1 MEKAIEWVKN
11 HKPHT
16 AVIVIV
22 VVAVIAVLIAAASG
36 AFTQQD
42 KTKDAIENG
51 DETLKGD
58 AGTGIL
64 NKLDGNVNA
73 NPNVSDE
80 TKENASKADEG
91 VDVDGKPADTIG
103 KPAHQHSWKQHTAQK
118 WVSNMVTVPDYET
131 QKVYGARFYVPTDV
145 PGQYIAKGPEYW
157 FENGFTRDD
166 LNAIIYNAMKN
177 ADENGLYNGVS
188 YSSYQNIT
196 KNRAGSGRFPSGRP
210 RSLRDLCRLR
220 ILRLRRDPLIATTHT
235 TAMPLLTS
243 TTPRLTHAS

>member
-11 HKPHT
+11 HKQHT
-16 AVIVIV
+16 AAIVIV

-42 KTKDAIENG
+42 KTKDAIKKG

-73 NPNVSDE
+73 NPNVSD
-80 TKENASKADEG
+80 
-91 VDVDGKPADTIG
+91 KPST
-103 KPAHQHSWKQHTAQK
+103 PAHQHSWKQHTAQR

-166 LNAIIYNAMKN
+166 LKAIIYNAMKN

-196 KNRAGSGRFPSGRP
+196 KTVQVQVGSHQEDHGHYETYVDYEYCDCGVTRF
-210 RSLRDLCRLR
+210 DDVVHRLR
-220 ILRLRRDPLIATTHT
+220 
-235 TAMPLLTS
+235 LLLCLKNKKS
-243 TTPRLTHAS
+243 GEPES

>member
-1 MEKAIEWVKN
+1 MGKTIEWVKN

-22 VVAVIAVLIAAASG
+22 VVAVIAVSIAAASG

-51 DETLKGD
+51 GETLKGD

-64 NKLDGNVNA
+64 DKLDGNVNA

-91 VDVDGKPADTIG
+91 VDVNGKPADKPSGGNANASGSNTG
-103 KPAHQHSWKQHTAQK
+103 NSGGSDKPSTPAHQHSWKQHTAQK

-131 QKVYGARFYVPTDV
+131 QKVYGARFYVPTGT
-145 PGQYIAKGPEYW
+145 PGQYIAKGPKYW

-177 ADENGLYNGVS
+177 ADENGLYNGVD
-188 YSSYQNIT
+188 YSSYQNIEKT
-196 KNRAGSGRFPSGRP
+196 VQVQVGSHQEDHGHYETYVDYEYCDCGVTR
-210 RSLRDLCRLR
+210 
-220 ILRLRRDPLIATTHT
+220 
-235 TAMPLLTS
+235 
-243 TTPRLTHAS
+243 

>member
-42 KTKDAIENG
+42 KTNDAIENG

-73 NPNVSDE
+73 NPKSR
-80 TKENASKADEG
+80 
-91 VDVDGKPADTIG
+91 
-103 KPAHQHSWKQHTAQK
+103 
-118 WVSNMVTVPDYET
+118 
-131 QKVYGARFYVPTDV
+131 ARLPTSIR
-145 PGQYIAKGPEYW
+145 G
-157 FENGFTRDD
+157 N
-166 LNAIIYNAMKN
+166 
-177 ADENGLYNGVS
+177 S
-188 YSSYQNIT
+188 
-196 KNRAGSGRFPSGRP
+196 
-210 RSLRDLCRLR
+210 
-220 ILRLRRDPLIATTHT
+220 
-235 TAMPLLTS
+235 
-243 TTPRLTHAS
+243 TPRRSGCPTW

>member
-11 HKPHT
+11 HKQHT
-16 AVIVIV
+16 AAIVIV

-42 KTKDAIENG
+42 KTKDAIKKG

-91 VDVDGKPADTIG
+91 VDVDGKPADKPSGSNTG
-103 KPAHQHSWKQHTAQK
+103 NSGGSDKPSTPAHQHSWKQHTAQR

-166 LNAIIYNAMKN
+166 LKAIIYNAMKN

-196 KNRAGSGRFPSGRP
+196 KTVQVQVGSHQEDHGHYETYVDYEYCDCGVTR
-210 RSLRDLCRLR
+210 
-220 ILRLRRDPLIATTHT
+220 
-235 TAMPLLTS
+235 
-243 TTPRLTHAS
+243 

>member
-91 VDVDGKPADTIG
+91 VDVDGKPADSIRG
-103 KPAHQHSWKQHTAQK
+103 NS
-118 WVSNMVTVPDYET
+118 
-131 QKVYGARFYVPTDV
+131 
-145 PGQYIAKGPEYW
+145 
-157 FENGFTRDD
+157 
-166 LNAIIYNAMKN
+166 
-177 ADENGLYNGVS
+177 
-188 YSSYQNIT
+188 
-196 KNRAGSGRFPSGRP
+196 
-210 RSLRDLCRLR
+210 
-220 ILRLRRDPLIATTHT
+220 
-235 TAMPLLTS
+235 
-243 TTPRLTHAS
+243 TPRRSGCPTW

>member
-11 HKPHT
+11 HKQHT
-16 AVIVIV
+16 AAIVIV

-42 KTKDAIENG
+42 KTKDAIKKG

-91 VDVDGKPADTIG
+91 VDVDGKPADKPSGGNANASGSNTG
-103 KPAHQHSWKQHTAQK
+103 NSGGSDKPSTPAHQHSWKQHTAQR

-166 LNAIIYNAMKN
+166 LKAIIYNAMKN
-177 ADENGLYNGVS
+177 ADENGLYNGV
-188 YSSYQNIT
+188 T
-196 KNRAGSGRFPSGRP
+196 R
-210 RSLRDLCRLR
+210 
-220 ILRLRRDPLIATTHT
+220 
-235 TAMPLLTS
+235 
-243 TTPRLTHAS
+243 

>member
-51 DETLKGD
+51 DATLKGD
-58 AGTGIL
+58 NGKAIL
-64 NKLDGNVNA
+64 DKLDGNVNA

-80 TKENASKADEG
+80 TKENASKADDG
-91 VDVDGKPADTIG
+91 VDVDGKPADKPSGGNANASGSNTG
-103 KPAHQHSWKQHTAQK
+103 NSGGSDKPSTPAHQHSWKQHTAQR
-118 WVSNMVTVPDYET
+118 WVSDMVTVPDYET

-157 FENGFTRDD
+157 FENGFTLDD
-166 LNAIIYNAMKN
+166 LEAIIYNAMKN
-177 ADENGLYNGVS
+177 ADENGLYNGVD
-188 YSSYQNIT
+188 YSSYQNIEKT
-196 KNRAGSGRFPSGRP
+196 VQVQVGSHQEDHGHYETYVDYEYCDCGVTR
-210 RSLRDLCRLR
+210 
-220 ILRLRRDPLIATTHT
+220 
-235 TAMPLLTS
+235 
-243 TTPRLTHAS
+243 

>member
-1 MEKAIEWVKN
+1 MEKAIEWVKT

-103 KPAHQHSWKQHTAQK
+103 KPADK
-118 WVSNMVTVPDYET
+118 
-131 QKVYGARFYVPTDV
+131 
-145 PGQYIAKGPEYW
+145 
-157 FENGFTRDD
+157 
-166 LNAIIYNAMKN
+166 
-177 ADENGLYNGVS
+177 
-188 YSSYQNIT
+188 
-196 KNRAGSGRFPSGRP
+196 PSGGNANASGSNTGSRA
-210 RSLRDLCRLR
+210 RL
-220 ILRLRRDPLIATTHT
+220 P
-235 TAMPLLTS
+235 TS
-243 TTPRLTHAS
+243 IRGNSTPRRSGCPTW